1 MDGDRPRFRSSL
13 IISVQPEV
21 HLLKTPSIPQVHE
34 TLRCIE
40 ILEMLWYA
48 GGMMSAA
55 RLCGGNRE
63 TGSALRCFKV
73 ELKSEEQRM
82 YVCLVSPC
90 PRSIVVAG
98 GHLRRLQRD
107 DMNSCLS
114 AAGWDEYEALT
125 TDCFLGSSTIGSHDE
140 ALHADVDIYPN
151 ARRCAS
157 PSGGILDAR
166 VPSFS
171 PPAESVS

>member
-1 MDGDRPRFRSSL
+1 
-13 IISVQPEV
+13 
-21 HLLKTPSIPQVHE
+21 
-34 TLRCIE
+34 
-40 ILEMLWYA
+40 
-48 GGMMSAA
+48 MSAA

-107 DMNSCLS
+107 DLNSCLS